1 MAKSHLETHMKS
13 VLIIGGGIAG
23 MAAAIRLLEE
33 GVDVEI
39 VDIDPNWRVY
49 GTGITLSPLT
59 FRALCDLGFTQEL
72 IAQGHGHD
80 GVTLN
85 DMKGNLIR
93 EVRSERIVAP
103 DVPAEGAILR
113 PVLHAMMSKRVTQL
127 GAKVRLGLT
136 LARYTQDADGVD
148 VVFTDDS
155 TGRYDFVIGADGLF
169 STMRDMT
176 LENAPKPKFTGQA
189 CWRVMFDTPKDWH
202 QGQMFLSPEL
212 KVGFNPCSPT
222 QMYMYLLESVPDNPW
237 REPEELAGILRN
249 LLAPFGG
256 IVAKLRD
263 TITQDSEI
271 IYRPLES
278 IMVTSD
284 WYKGRVMLIGDAVHA
299 TTPHLGSGAG
309 MAVEDGIVLVDELKR
324 SPVLEDALH
333 SFMKRRLPRGRLV
346 VGNSLKI
353 GEMEM
358 AGDPMPEQAALMAD
372 SLDAICEPY

>member
-1 MAKSHLETHMKS
+1 MTGNNLKTHMKS
-13 VLIIGGGIAG
+13 VLIVGGGIAG
-23 MAAAIRLLEE
+23 MGAAIRLLEE

-39 VDIDPNWRVY
+39 VDTDPDWRVY

-59 FRALCDLGFTQEL
+59 FRALCHLGFTKEL
-72 IAQGHGHD
+72 SAQGHGHD

-85 DMKGNLIR
+85 DQQGSLIR
-93 EVRSERIVAP
+93 EVRTERIVAP

-113 PVLHAMMSKRVTQL
+113 PVLHNMMSKRVVEL

-136 LARYTQDADGVD
+136 LSSYTQDADGVD

-176 LENAPKPKFTGQA
+176 LENAPKPAFTGQA

-202 QGQMFLSPEL
+202 QGQMFLSPDL

-237 REPEELAGILRN
+237 REPDALPDILRD

-256 IVAKLRD
+256 NVAKIRD
-263 TITQDSEI
+263 EITVDSDI
-271 IYRPLES
+271 IYRPLEC
-278 IMVTSD
+278 VLVNND
-284 WYKGRVMLIGDAVHA
+284 WYNGRVVLIGDAVHA

-309 MAVEDGIVLVDELKR
+309 LAVEDGLVLIEELKR

-333 SFMKRRLPRGRLV
+333 SFMQRRLPRARLV

-353 GEMEM
+353 GKMEI
-358 AGDPMPEQAALMAD
+358 AGDPMAEQAALVAD
-372 SLDAICEPY
+372 SLAAICEPY